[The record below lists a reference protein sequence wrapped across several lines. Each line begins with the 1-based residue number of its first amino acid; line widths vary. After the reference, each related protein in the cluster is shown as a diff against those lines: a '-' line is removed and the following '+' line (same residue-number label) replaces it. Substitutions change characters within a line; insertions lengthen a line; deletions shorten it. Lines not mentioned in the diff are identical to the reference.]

1 MTESQVRVCGAAA
14 TGAAGDA
21 DNGQNLILPGRRT
34 HKHPPP
40 GRGRGKLLSHLSEPG
55 EPGEQR
61 ELTPT

>member
-34 HKHPPP
+34 H
-40 GRGRGKLLSHLSEPG
+40 
-55 EPGEQR
+55 
-61 ELTPT
+61 